1 MSLAYGPAV
10 PNPVMAQWI
19 SLGLAAQRAAACTP
33 QPLVVPGENASMITS
48 ALLASARS
56 VSWPAGVRRSAT
68 RLSLP
73 RFQTRK
79 PLGIAVRSRSPS
91 GGSSLMTRAPASAS
105 TMPVIDAAML
115 PAPIS
120 MTFRPA
126 QIPLIDYLKR

>member
-1 MSLAYGPAV
+1 M
-10 PNPVMAQWI
+10 PNPVTAQWI
-19 SLGLAAQRAAACTP
+19 SLGLAAQRASASTP
-33 QPLVVPGENASMITS
+33 HALVVPGENPSMITS
-48 ALLASARS
+48 AFPASSRS

-91 GGSSLMTRAPASAS
+91 GGSSLMTRAPASAR

-126 QIPLIDYLKR
+126 QIPPIDCLKR